1 MYKELDYTL
10 TLHGSG
16 ESKEAAFQQVF
27 GQIKNKLAREIPEL
41 ILRIEPM
48 DVEVLKASQSTYKE
62 RFLGILFPRNR
73 TKYTIEARILVRLRV
88 IELSK
93 IEFAEEA
100 QQLSGNKLLRLKKNP
115 NT

>member
-10 TLHGSG
+10 TLSGSG
-16 ESKEAAFQQVF
+16 DSKEAAFQQVF
-27 GQIKNKLAREIPEL
+27 GQIKNQMAREIPDL

-48 DVEVLKASQSTYKE
+48 DVKVLKANQITYKE
-62 RFLGILFPRNR
+62 RFLGILFPRTR
-73 TKYTIEARILVRLRV
+73 TKYSIEVRILVRLRV

-93 IEFAEEA
+93 IEFTVAE
-100 QQLSGNKLLRLKKNP
+100 QSTSGSGLLKFAKNP

>member
-10 TLHGSG
+10 TLSGSG
-16 ESKEAAFQQVF
+16 DSKEAAFQFVF
-27 GQIKNKLAREIPEL
+27 SQIKSKMAREIPDL

-48 DVEVLKASQSTYKE
+48 DVEVLKATQFSYKE
-62 RFLGILFPRNR
+62 RFLGILFPRTR
-73 TKYTIEARILVRLRV
+73 TKYTIEVRILVRLRV

-93 IEFAEEA
+93 IPFTEEM
-100 QQLSGNKLLRLKKNP
+100 QSTSSRQIKLAKNP